1 MVVGERADFGPG
13 HADGADGFQI
23 AQQRNVKRAAPT
35 TQPCQFPRGGL
46 CWEIDLGVGNL
57 EYLSPADRFAPT
69 DGRKRSWEKSLEGSV
84 GRRVGPRVCRQV
96 YRLIDDAEHRRRE
109 TVDDPVGAG
118 RNRLEHRLHVRRRAG
133 DDLEDVGG
141 GGLTIRGGGKK
152 VFQPPCLGLRLV
164 SLSLARLRLMRLG
177 PRGLD
182 GSRWGLAG

>member
-118 RNRLEHRLHVRRRAG
+118 RNRLEHRLRV
-133 DDLEDVGG
+133 
-141 GGLTIRGGGKK
+141 RGGT
-152 VFQPPCLGLRLV
+152 VRPRALAVLRLITSSNLV
-164 SLSLARLRLMRLG
+164 GCSTGRSDGFAPRRILST
-177 PRGLD
+177 
-182 GSRWGLAG
+182 